1 MTSPVISCRR
11 ARPTDSPGHRLMTRM
26 DIASL
31 HDLDVA
37 GKTVLLR
44 ADFNVPLE
52 PNNPEI
58 TSEYDHRLRAAL
70 PTVEY
75 LLEHNCKVVLCS
87 HLGRPKGRVVE
98 ALRLKP
104 VARRLSTLLRRPVPA
119 LQDCVGPHVA
129 QHVSEIKPGEA
140 VLLENLRFHAGE
152 ESNDP
157 QFVNAL
163 ASLADIFVLDAFGA
177 AHRAHASIV
186 GLPRLLPSAAGLLLQ
201 RELEVLD
208 HALESPRRPL
218 AVILGGAKVSDKLKL
233 IDNLVRR
240 ADLILIG
247 GGMAATFLKAQG
259 KPVGR
264 SIVEDHLLDYAL
276 ELIRSGAAHIH
287 LPIDVVAASEISGN
301 PSKVGVYS
309 TDDVPQDSYILDIGP
324 RTVQEFC
331 RLLSPCQTI
340 IWNGPLG
347 VFEYKPF
354 AAGTAAL
361 ADHLASLHGTTIIG
375 GGSTASAV
383 ETLGL
388 GHRMDHVSSGGGAM
402 IEFLE
407 GKELPGISA
416 LPSKSALLR

>member
-1 MTSPVISCRR
+1 
-11 ARPTDSPGHRLMTRM
+11 MTRM
-26 DIASL
+26 DIATL
-31 HDLDVA
+31 HDLEVT

-44 ADFNVPLE
+44 ADFNVPLG

-58 TSEYDHRLRAAL
+58 TSRHDHRLRAAL

-75 LLEHNCKVVLCS
+75 LLERNCKVVLCS
-87 HLGRPKGRVVE
+87 HLGRPKGRVDE

-104 VARRLSTLLRRPVPA
+104 VAHRLSTLLARPVA
-119 LQDCVGPHVA
+119 TLEDCVGPHVA
-129 QHVSEIKPGEA
+129 RRVSEMNGGEVA
-140 VLLENLRFHAGE
+140 LLENLRFHPGE

-157 QFVNAL
+157 QFVGEL

-186 GLPRLLPSAAGLLLQ
+186 GLPHRLPSAAGLLLQ
-201 RELEVLD
+201 RELEVLG
-208 HALESPRRPL
+208 HALESPGRPL

-233 IDNLVRR
+233 IENLVRR

-259 KPVGR
+259 KPVGS
-264 SIVEDHLLDYAL
+264 SIVEDHLLDYASDL
-276 ELIRSGAAHIH
+276 TRNGSAPIQ
-287 LPIDVVAASEISGN
+287 LPIDVVAASELSAN
-301 PSKVGVYS
+301 PSKVGVHS
-309 TDDVPQDSYILDIGP
+309 TNDVPQDSYILDVGP
-324 RTVQEFC
+324 GTAQEFC
-331 RLLSPCQTI
+331 RLLSPCGTI

-347 VFEYKPF
+347 VFELEPF
-354 AAGTAAL
+354 AAGTTAL
-361 ADHLASLHGTTIIG
+361 ANHLASLDGTTIIG

-383 ETLGL
+383 ESLGL
-388 GHRMDHVSSGGGAM
+388 GHRMNHVSSGGGAM

-416 LPSKSALLR
+416 LPSKSALPN

>member
-1 MTSPVISCRR
+1 ME
-11 ARPTDSPGHRLMTRM
+11 
-26 DIASL
+26 IATL
-31 HDLDVA
+31 KDLDVT

-44 ADFNVPLE
+44 ADFNVPLG

-58 TSEYDHRLRAAL
+58 TSQHDHRLRASL

-75 LLEHNCKVVLCS
+75 LLERNCKVVLCS
-87 HLGRPKGRVVE
+87 HLGRPKGRVDD

-104 VARRLSTLLRRPVPA
+104 VARRLATLLNRPVAA
-119 LQDCVGPHVA
+119 LEDCVGPRVA
-129 QHVSEIKPGEA
+129 RQVSEMHNGEVA
-140 VLLENLRFHAGE
+140 LLENLRFHPGE

-157 QFVNAL
+157 EFISEL

-186 GLPRLLPSAAGLLLQ
+186 GLPRRLPSAAGLLLQ
-201 RELEVLD
+201 RELEVLG

-233 IDNLVRR
+233 IDNLVRC
-240 ADLILIG
+240 ADHIFIG

-259 KPVGR
+259 KLVGN

-276 ELIRSGAAHIH
+276 DLIRNGSAPIH
-287 LPIDVVAASEISGN
+287 LPVDVVAASEISNN
-301 PSKVGVYS
+301 PARVGVNS
-309 TDDVPQDSYILDIGP
+309 TNDVPQDSYILDVGP

-331 RLLSPCQTI
+331 RLLTPCQTI

-347 VFEYKPF
+347 VFEFKPF
-354 AAGTAAL
+354 ASGTTAL
-361 ADHLASLHGTTIIG
+361 ANHLASLDGTTIIG

-383 ETLGL
+383 ESLGL
-388 GHRMDHVSSGGGAM
+388 GHRMNHVSSGGGAM

-416 LPSKSALLR
+416 LPSKSALVR